1 MALPGVDLLGVIKSL
16 GYAGI
21 FGAVFLETGVPVF
34 FFLPGDSLL
43 FTAGFL
49 ASLEEHNLLS
59 IEILALGCF
68 VAATL
73 GNMVG
78 YEIGRR
84 AGLKMFEKDGRF
96 LKRHHLEM
104 TQRFY
109 ARHGAMA
116 IISARFMPIFRTLVP
131 FLAGV
136 AQVPYKKYMA
146 YSMIGAFLWGVCLT
160 VAGFFFGKIL
170 PPEQVD
176 TYLLPIILLIIVV
189 SFMPGAWH
197 IWKEKRRAD

>member
-1 MALPGVDLLGVIKSL
+1 MAIPGLDLLGVIKSL

-49 ASLEEHNLLS
+49 ASVDEHNILR
-59 IEILALGCF
+59 IEILAAGCF
-68 VAATL
+68 LAATA

-84 AGLKMFEKDGRF
+84 AGLKIFEKERRL
-96 LKRHHLEM
+96 LKRHHLTM
-104 TQRFY
+104 TQKFY

-136 AQVPYKKYMA
+136 AQVPYRQFMA
-146 YSMIGAFLWGVCLT
+146 YSIVGAFLWGVCLT
-160 VAGFFFGKIL
+160 LAGFFFGKVL
-170 PPEQVD
+170 PPEHVD
-176 TYLLPIILLIIVV
+176 TYLLPIVVGIIVI
-189 SFMPGAWH
+189 SFLPGAWH
-197 IWKEKRRAD
+197 IWKEKRRAE

>member
-1 MALPGVDLLGVIKSL
+1 M
-16 GYAGI
+16 
-21 FGAVFLETGVPVF
+21 
-34 FFLPGDSLL
+34 L

-49 ASLEEHNLLS
+49 ASLEEHSILS